1 MAEEQLRAV
10 ERKILTD
17 LAKGQRVIERRRKD
31 YFACIPGTGAPIQR
45 IKKATILKLKHRGLI
60 DDGFHITQK
69 GREHAS
75 KN

>member
-45 IKKATILKLKHRGLI
+45 IKKATILKLKHHQLI
-60 DDGFHITQK
+60 DDAFRLTSK
-69 GREHAS
+69 GRKYAS